1 MMGFMLHEG
10 LLSLCSSRLAWRHAA
25 GANRRSSRDIKRG
38 PPVKQP
44 IRATVCLL
52 AWPQARGKICFLLRK
67 ERFECPASSEEEI
80 SGSSQRE
87 LDGGHCPPITPGRV
101 VPRAAEQAAQT
112 ALGRAILPALRMEQ

>member
-25 GANRRSSRDIKRG
+25 GANPRSSRAIKRG

-44 IRATVCLL
+44 IRATVYLL

-80 SGSSQRE
+80 SGSSQ
-87 LDGGHCPPITPGRV
+87 ITPGRV